1 LEKQAKETKAAK
13 RASKKAA
20 AGGGTSSSAGG
31 ASKSRS
37 KTKAAVDTTSPV
49 KGGTGGNFKSKE
61 FIEDSDSEEGKSYY
75 NKTSLIKYLLDLE

>member
-20 AGGGTSSSAGG
+20 AGGGASSSAGG
-31 ASKSRS
+31 ATKSRS

-61 FIEDSDSEEGKSYY
+61 FIEDSDSEEGKSYH
-75 NKTSLIKYLLDLE
+75 NKISLNYYFLDI